1 MWKRLLALL
10 VVISLA
16 WGVWWLFLRSTERQI
31 LAAQET
37 FLAALEERDWE
48 AVRGMLAADFTGPG
62 GITAD
67 VAMPELQR
75 ALEGFVTLNIE
86 AREPSVK
93 AARDIGV
100 STQLIRVT
108 GLGSPLAIM
117 ARDKANQLQTPW
129 LLHWR
134 KTGGWPWEW
143 QLTQAF
149 NEGL

>member
-1 MWKRLLALL
+1 MWKRLIAL
-10 VVISLA
+10 VVFVSLTWA
-16 WGVWWLFLRSTERQI
+16 IWWLFLRSTERQI

-37 FLAALEERDWE
+37 FLAALEDREWE
-48 AVRGMLAADFTGPG
+48 TVGSMMKSDFAGPG
-62 GITAD
+62 GLTAD
-67 VAMPELQR
+67 AAMQELQR
-75 ALEGFVTLNIE
+75 ALEGFVTLDIE
-86 AREPSVK
+86 ARDPSVK

-100 STQLIRVT
+100 STQIIRIT

-117 ARDKANQLQTPW
+117 VRDKANQLQTPW

-134 KTGGWPWEW
+134 KTGDWPWEW

>member
-1 MWKRLLALL
+1 MWKRLLALVVL
-10 VVISLA
+10 VSLT
-16 WGVWWLFLRSTERQI
+16 WGIWWLFLRSTERQI
-31 LAAQET
+31 LAAQEK
-37 FLAALEERDWE
+37 FLAALEDREWE
-48 AVRGMLAADFTGPG
+48 TVRSMLASDFAGPG
-62 GITAD
+62 GLTAD
-67 VAMPELQR
+67 AAMPELQR
-75 ALEGFVTLNIE
+75 ALEGFVTLDIE

-100 STQLIRVT
+100 STQIIRVT

-149 NEGL
+149 NDGL

>member
-1 MWKRLLALL
+1 MMT
-10 VVISLA
+10 S
-16 WGVWWLFLRSTERQI
+16 
-31 LAAQET
+31 
-37 FLAALEERDWE
+37 
-48 AVRGMLAADFTGPG
+48 DFAGPG
-62 GITAD
+62 GLTAEA
-67 VAMPELQR
+67 AMPELQR

-100 STQLIRVT
+100 STQIIRVT

-149 NEGL
+149 NEVL

>member
-1 MWKRLLALL
+1 MWKRLLALVVL
-10 VVISLA
+10 VSLT
-16 WGVWWLFLRSTERQI
+16 GGIWWLFLRSTERQI
-31 LAAQET
+31 LAVQET
-37 FLAALEERDWE
+37 FLAALEDRDWE
-48 AVRGMLAADFTGPG
+48 TVRAMMTSDFAGPG
-62 GITAD
+62 GLTAD
-67 VAMPELQR
+67 AAMPELQR
-75 ALEGFVTLNIE
+75 ALEGFVTLDIE
-86 AREPSVK
+86 ARDPSVK

-100 STQLIRVT
+100 STQIIRVT

-149 NEGL
+149 NDSL

>member
-1 MWKRLLALL
+1 MWKRLIAL
-10 VVISLA
+10 VVFVSLTWA
-16 WGVWWLFLRSTERQI
+16 IWWLFLRSTERQI

-37 FLAALEERDWE
+37 FLAALEDREWE
-48 AVRGMLAADFTGPG
+48 TVGSMMTSDFAGPG
-62 GITAD
+62 GLTAD
-67 VAMPELQR
+67 AAMQELQR
-75 ALEGFVTLNIE
+75 ALEGFVTLDIE
-86 AREPSVK
+86 ARDPSVK

-100 STQLIRVT
+100 STQIIRIT

-117 ARDKANQLQTPW
+117 VRDKANQLQTPW